1 MTASDAEPLIL
12 TLQLDE
18 AAFVQFEDLR
28 RQHFPKERNRVPAHV
43 TLFHQLPAAKEADVT
58 ETIDRLA
65 RGSAAPEIAVIGVRF
80 TGSGVAF
87 DLESP
92 GLEAF
97 RASLAA
103 TFRDWLTAQDRQSW
117 RPHVTVQNKVEP
129 ERARDLHAAL
139 SEGFAP
145 FRFEA
150 PGLLLWRY
158 RGGSWEPRAALL
170 FGGTR

>member
-1 MTASDAEPLIL
+1 MTAPAADPLIL

-18 AAFVQFEDLR
+18 AAFVQFENLR
-28 RQHFPKERNRVPAHV
+28 RQHFPKERNQVPAHV
-43 TLFHQLPAAKEADVT
+43 TLFHQLPASQETDIT

-65 RGSAAPEIAVIGVRF
+65 RGTAAPEIAVIGVRF
-80 TGSGVAF
+80 TGHGVVF

-92 GLEAF
+92 GLENF

-103 TFRDWLTAQDRQSW
+103 TFQDGLTAQDRQVW
-117 RPHVTVQNKVEP
+117 RPHVTVQNKVDP
-129 ERARDLHAAL
+129 ARARALHGAL
-139 SEGFAP
+139 SEDFVP
-145 FRFEA
+145 FRFVA

-158 RGGSWEPRAALL
+158 RGGPWEPRAALL